1 MILSFSAI
9 ESSAHPQDT
18 ASSTWNME
26 RDETAPVLVQL
37 DTTLSQDTGD
47 SLAVDS
53 YNPPGKQSCLS
64 QFQEWNGMA

>member
-1 MILSFSAI
+1 
-9 ESSAHPQDT
+9 
-18 ASSTWNME
+18 ME